1 MVSVTAKQLWFFAF
15 PFQPLEVS
23 LHCYF
28 RVFVVS
34 PRICLPTYDV
44 RNKESYYPLYFR
56 SSSNVFR
63 KTLSSGQPFNVL
75 TSSFLGFYV
84 TTREI
89 PQADTK
95 VFASFCILQF
105 ILLSEQLFLSFVN
118 PFNQSNYSFRY
129 IYVLVFRNRCGYRFV
144 TRLGL
149 LLCFIVTLST
159 HRFNKLFV

>member
-1 MVSVTAKQLWFFAF
+1 MLSDNGSNYVGATQEIKELVDCMDQEKLQRLTCNKGVTAKQLWFFAF
-15 PFQPLEVS
+15 PIQPLEVS

-28 RVFVVS
+28 SCFCCQSTDMFTHVRCQEQRKLLSFV
-34 PRICLPTYDV
+34 L
-44 RNKESYYPLYFR
+44 LR

-95 VFASFCILQF
+95 VSFCI
-105 ILLSEQLFLSFVN
+105 FL
-118 PFNQSNYSFRY
+118 Y
-129 IYVLVFRNRCGYRFV
+129 
-144 TRLGL
+144 
-149 LLCFIVTLST
+149 FIVHSTLGTIVSKF
-159 HRFNKLFV
+159 RSSF